1 MPDNDDKTT
10 PEASYDFISEENR
23 NKHLEDYNKGKQDE
37 INKLYGSE
45 EDKDRKME
53 EAFAKTL
60 RANGIFEK
68 SDMDFNSKF
77 YRFPR
82 NDPFNYVNGAR
93 EYIFITKVD
102 LPMLA
107 ATDDTKLANSVLEIP
122 YFNMLWGSPG
132 YRKSVF
138 ANLCR
143 SLKGQPNSG
152 SPFINILSN
161 RKTSNIDIPDI
172 SVDAV
177 ETSINDHGT
186 RIFYPNSSIH
196 SDEDVDFSI
205 EFEDTNHLDIYH
217 LFKAYDV
224 YRKYKKEGLLGPGS
238 FIESAFCGNDKE
250 NDDKKKNNGHV
261 AFHPGIFGDEDSKET
276 IRVQRAVRSYHDFE
290 SNYKNWAV
298 YANYIENKILYDHFA
313 LYKFLVADDG
323 YTILFGY
330 KIIGFY
336 PSSIPR
342 SAFSEIPQGGPLK
355 LSIGFKVSGWVE
367 DSNLDIIANEFNEIV
382 LNSKGY
388 ATKSAM
394 KASKY
399 MTGDDS
405 VFEPFYQSDDAGFDG
420 VSQDSVSLPLIRR
433 APETSN
439 GVANEYRPYYL
450 MWIK

>member
-1 MPDNDDKTT
+1 MPDNEDKTT
-10 PEASYDFISEENR
+10 PEVSYDFISEENR

-37 INKLYGSE
+37 INKLYGRE
-45 EDKDRKME
+45 EDQKNRKME

-102 LPMLA
+102 LPMLDAMDNGSLA
-107 ATDDTKLANSVLEIP
+107 AQVLEIP
-122 YFNMLWGSPG
+122 YFKMLWDSPG
-132 YRKSVF
+132 YRTSVF

-143 SLKGQPNSG
+143 SLTKQPNSS

-161 RKTSNIDIPDI
+161 RKTSNLDIPDI
-172 SVDAV
+172 TVDAV

-224 YRKYKKEGLLGPGS
+224 YRKYKKEGILGPGS
-238 FIESAFCGNDKE
+238 FIESAFCG
-250 NDDKKKNNGHV
+250 GSHTS
-261 AFHPGIFGDEDSKET
+261 FHQGQYGDEDSKET
-276 IRVQRAVRSYHDFE
+276 IRTQRQVRSFSE
-290 SNYKNWAV
+290 FSKSCPNWAK
-298 YANYIENKILYDHFA
+298 YANYIQYKNLYDHFA

-367 DSNLDIIANEFNEIV
+367 DSDLNSIAADFNEIV
-382 LNSKGY
+382 LDSKGVHRSSIPY
-388 ATKSAM
+388 NE
-394 KASKY
+394 Y

-420 VSQDSVSLPLIRR
+420 ISQDSVSLPLIRR
-433 APETSN
+433 APETIN
-439 GVANEYRPYYL
+439 GVENEYRPYYL